1 MTFTNGKTTS
11 WEVEIF
17 WRPASLWGSK
27 VPSRC
32 VKHQSRSLNQW
43 LTLWSSDQSTSIT
56 RELKCLSPPQDL
68 LNQRHYV
75 ELSNL
80 GSNKRS
86 RRFCKLKWRI
96 TALNKC
102 EKGNYENWLLI
113 SGIGCF
119 CINIGYMLIWTIVTK
134 SVIILKHASVAQ
146 NCCKSPHKVQSI
158 PLVSSCVWYNASSI
172 HLLQDWDCLPSSWF
186 STATSSVLCIPFA
199 Q

>member
-1 MTFTNGKTTS
+1 MSWPLQMVKTTS

-17 WRPASLWGSK
+17 WRPASLLGSE

-43 LTLWSSDQSTSIT
+43 LKLWSSDRSTSIT
-56 RELKCLSPPQDL
+56 WELRCLSTPPDL
-68 LNQRHYV
+68 LNQRHWV

-86 RRFCKLKWRI
+86 RRFWCKLKWRI

-113 SGIGCF
+113 SGICCF
-119 CINIGYMLIWTIVTK
+119 CINIGYMLIWTVFTK
-134 SVIILKHASVAQ
+134 CVIILKHASVAQ
-146 NCCKSPHKVQSI
+146 NCCMD
-158 PLVSSCVWYNASSI
+158 N
-172 HLLQDWDCLPSSWF
+172 LLTPQGPVH
-186 STATSSVLCIPFA
+186 STCIIMCMI
-199 Q
+199 